1 MWNRASITMCALL
14 SVVLIGTADR
24 TKAADDDGLGNSLG
38 TVSFPVSCEAQ
49 SAKEVERGV
58 AAMHHMMYSSAR
70 KLFASASQRDP
81 ECAMALWGSAMTYIH
96 PLWSDRPSPEIV
108 KLGSDFSAKADK
120 IGGKSPRETAY
131 LETIKAYFV
140 DGADKSEEE
149 RLQLFAQAW
158 KEVAQA
164 NPKDHEAKAFHAL
177 AHLSTASPDD
187 KTYKVQKEAA
197 RIAEQVLVAV
207 PDHPGAH
214 HYTIHAFDYP
224 PLAERALPVAYNYGK
239 IAPDVSHALH
249 MMSHIF
255 TRRGLWTDSVEWNG
269 KAAAAALNLSAQLGA
284 LSLHYPHALDYKG
297 YAHLQLA
304 QDDAARKAVEDLA
317 ALKAPFHTVNQN
329 AMAYAFSA
337 MPARY
342 ALERQAWSEAVE
354 LEPRTPKGFPWVQGQ
369 DQFVAMTHFA
379 RALGFAHEERFE
391 EANKEISTLQAIQKA
406 VAGRNAYW
414 AKQVEIQSLAAE
426 AWSNYLGGETAKGI
440 ALMKQAA
447 DLEATTEKSA
457 VSPGEVLPAAELY
470 GDMLLREKR
479 YADAVAAYEKALQR
493 SPRRFNSLYGIAR
506 AHELAGNL
514 DQARDFYGQLASMAA
529 GAPDNRAGLVV
540 ARGFLKSN

>member
-1 MWNRASITMCALL
+1 MGNKTSFSICVLLGFALM
-14 SVVLIGTADR
+14 GTANTTR
-24 TKAADDDGLGNSLG
+24 AAESDGLGQSLG
-38 TVSFPVSCEAQ
+38 TVSFAVTCQAQ
-49 SAKEVERGV
+49 AAKEIERGV

-70 KLFASASQRDP
+70 SLFEAASQRDP
-81 ECAMALWGSAMTYIH
+81 NCAMALWGTAMTYIH
-96 PLWSDRPSPEIV
+96 PLWSDRPSPEII
-108 KLGSDFSAKADK
+108 KKGAELSARAAK
-120 IGGKSPRETAY
+120 IGGKSERETAY
-131 LETIKAYFV
+131 LETIKVYFI
-140 DGADKSEEE
+140 DGAQKSEEE
-149 RLQLFAQAW
+149 RLKLFAQAW
-158 KEVAQA
+158 ANVAQA
-164 NPKDHEAKAFHAL
+164 NPQDHEAKAFHAL

-187 KTYKVQKEAA
+187 KSYAVQNEAA
-197 RIAEQVLVAV
+197 AIAEQVLVAV

-269 KAAAAALNLSAQLGA
+269 KAATAALDLSKQLGA

-297 YAHLQLA
+297 YALLQLA
-304 QDDAARKAVEDLA
+304 RDSDARKTVEDLA
-317 ALKAPFHTVNQN
+317 ELKPPFHSVNQN

-342 ALERQAWSEAVE
+342 ALERQAWSEATE
-354 LEPRTPKGFPWVQGQ
+354 LEPRTPKGFSWVKDQ
-369 DQFVAMTHFA
+369 DQFVAMSHFA
-379 RALGFAHEERFE
+379 RALGFAHEKRFE
-391 EANKEISTLQAIQKA
+391 EAKGEVAALNEIQKA
-406 VAGRNAYW
+406 VAGRSAYW
-414 AKQVEIQSLAAE
+414 AKQVEIQSLTAN
-426 AWSNYLGGETAKGI
+426 AWTTYLSGESDKGI
-440 ALMKQAA
+440 AIMKQAA

-470 GDMLLREKR
+470 GDMLLLEKR
-479 YADAVAAYEKALQR
+479 NAEAVAAYDKALAR

-514 DQARDFYGQLASMAA
+514 DKAREHYGQLASMTA
-529 GAPDNRAGLVV
+529 GAPENRAKLVS
-540 ARGFLKSN
+540 ARNFLKSN